1 MLLRVEIIGNMLG
14 KEQQQTE
21 VREKETEVLCFL
33 GTSLLP
39 ESEPQALC
47 WRG

>member
-1 MLLRVEIIGNMLG
+1 MLG

-21 VREKETEVLCFL
+21 VREKENEVLCFL

-39 ESEPQALC
+39 ESEPQVLR